1 MELDSDRIRIQRI
14 GWIRI
19 QFESGFGF
27 KEVDSNPPDTSN
39 PDSNKGC
46 GFESTGL
53 DSDGPG
59 RSKVAVGH
67 WGGSYWLKLALAV
80 GSWQLG
86 C

>member
-1 MELDSDRIRIQRI
+1 M
-14 GWIRI
+14 
-19 QFESGFGF
+19 
-27 KEVDSNPPDTSN
+27 DSNPPDTSN

-46 GFESTGL
+46 GFKSTGL

-59 RSKVAVGH
+59 GSKVAVGQLGS